1 VYEVFEHTADLGL
14 RVRAASLDLLMA
26 DAACGLFAII
36 AGDLA
41 QIRPDREERFAVAG
55 RDPAWLLFDWISELH
70 ASFELRRMLFCSF
83 TVHVD
88 ATGLRA
94 TARGEPYDPGRHAL
108 AHEIKAVTQHALE
121 VGQTPDGWEASLI
134 VDI

>member
-1 VYEVFEHTADLGL
+1 MYEVFEHTADLGL
-14 RVRAASLDLLMA
+14 RVRAATLDRLMA

-36 AGDLA
+36 AGDLD
-41 QIRPDREERFAVAG
+41 QIRTDREETFAVAG
-55 RDPAWLLFDWISELH
+55 DDPTWLLFDWIGELH
-70 ASFELRRMLFCSF
+70 AAFELRKMLFRSF

-88 ATGLRA
+88 AEGLRA

-108 AHEIKAVTQHALE
+108 AHEVKAVTQHALE
-121 VGQTPDGWEASLI
+121 VGRTPDGWQATLI